1 MNRKNII
8 IASLIFF
15 ISTTII
21 SAQSNWFWLNP
32 LPSGNAMSIVN
43 VIDGSTIYILATG
56 NVLMKS
62 TDNGNTWTSKLIP
75 DDNGSAYSMN
85 FTNSTTGFFV
95 GGSGKVLRT
104 TDSGTSWSTSSRYSP
119 YSLYDVYFPSSDTGF
134 AVGDYYVL
142 KTINAGDSWDSL
154 SIGAWRLTTVHF
166 SDNSHGFA
174 ATDYDG
180 IIFRTTNA
188 GDNWDQI
195 STGFSSTSFY
205 SVFSVDTNITY
216 VGGDDGSI
224 IKTTDGGDT
233 WNSISHL
240 PSNSY
245 SVNAFAFSST
255 NVGYACSSYG
265 DICKTTNGGNSWVT
279 LYTDPL
285 YGFSYL
291 SISSLGNGFA
301 VGTNGLIVKS
311 TDLITW
317 NNLLTSIV
325 EDDLNDLHFTDENT
339 GFICSNGG
347 KILKTTNSGNSWTIK
362 YNNFS
367 AFLVGSVCFPTPQT
381 GYSVAGNGSIVIKT
395 TNNGETWNPISTGK
409 NGSISQIF
417 FSDTSTGYMCGFVS
431 GFTGGIFKTTNGGN
445 SWQQLTIPTSDY
457 VGGII
462 FISDQIGFAA
472 STSNIFKTTD
482 GGNTWVS
489 VYAGAG
495 QWGPMSFPTSNI
507 GYATGV
513 QGYILKTTDGGNTW
527 SRSANPVISLVTSMQ
542 FVDANTGYLCASFG
556 VIRKTTDGGSTWINQ
571 YSSTSNNL
579 KSIFFTNLNTGYAV
593 GWDGTILKTID
604 GGGTSSLSEKGNNF
618 PSGFQLSQNYPNPF
632 NPSTTIKYE
641 IPEMSFVT
649 LKIYDILG
657 NQIATL
663 VNEEKPAGSYE
674 VNFDASGISSG
685 IYFYKINSGNYSE
698 VKKMVF
704 IK

>member
-8 IASLIFF
+8 IVSLIFF
-15 ISTTII
+15 ISTTVI
-21 SAQSNWFWLNP
+21 SAQSDWFWLNP
-32 LPSGNAMSIVN
+32 LPSGNTVSIVN
-43 VIDGSTIYILATG
+43 VIDASTIYILAAG

-62 TDNGNTWTSKLIP
+62 TDNGNTWTSKPIP
-75 DDNGSAYSMN
+75 DDEYLFSMN

-104 TDSGTSWSTSSRYSP
+104 TDSGTSWSTSSIYSP

-142 KTINAGDSWDSL
+142 KTINGGDSWDSL
-154 SIGAWRLTTVHF
+154 SIGSWRLTAVHF
-166 SDNSHGFA
+166 SDNRHGFA

-233 WNSISHL
+233 WISISHL

-245 SVNAFAFSST
+245 SVNAFVFSST

-317 NNLLTSIV
+317 NNLRTSIV
-325 EDDLNDLHFTDENT
+325 EDDLYDLHFTDDNT
-339 GFICSNGG
+339 GFICSTAG

-362 YNNFS
+362 YDNFS
-367 AFLVGSVCFPTPQT
+367 AFRLGSIYFPTPQT

-395 TNNGETWNPISTGK
+395 TNNGETWNSISTGK

-431 GFTGGIFKTTNGGN
+431 GLTGGIFKTTNGGN
-445 SWQQLTIPTSDY
+445 SWQQLTLPTSDY
-457 VGGII
+457 VNGVT
-462 FISDQIGFAA
+462 FVSTQIGFAA

-482 GGNTWVS
+482 GGDTWAS
-489 VYAGAG
+489 VYVGAG
-495 QWGPMSFPTSNI
+495 QWGPMSFPTPSI
-507 GYATGV
+507 GYAAGV
-513 QGYILKTTDGGNTW
+513 QGYILKTTDGGNAWTK
-527 SRSANPVISLVTSMQ
+527 STDPVASLATSVY
-542 FVDANTGYLCASFG
+542 FADANTGYLCASFG
-556 VIRKTTDGGSTWINQ
+556 IIRKTTNGGSTWINQ
-571 YSSTSNNL
+571 FSSTGNNL
-579 KSIFFTNLNTGYAV
+579 QSIFFTNLNTGYAV

-604 GGGTSSLSEKGNNF
+604 GGDTTSVSEKGNNF
-618 PSGFQLSQNYPNPF
+618 PSDFQLSQNYPNPF
-632 NPSTTIKYE
+632 NPNTTISYQL
-641 IPEMSFVT
+641 SFSGPVT
-649 LKIYDILG
+649 IKVYDLLG
-657 NQIATL
+657 REVATL
-663 VNEEKPAGSYE
+663 VNEEKSAGSYE
-674 VNFDASGISSG
+674 VNFDASLLSSG
-685 IYFYKINSGNYSE
+685 VYFYNLQAGSIVE
-698 VKKMVF
+698 TKKLVLL
-704 IK
+704 K